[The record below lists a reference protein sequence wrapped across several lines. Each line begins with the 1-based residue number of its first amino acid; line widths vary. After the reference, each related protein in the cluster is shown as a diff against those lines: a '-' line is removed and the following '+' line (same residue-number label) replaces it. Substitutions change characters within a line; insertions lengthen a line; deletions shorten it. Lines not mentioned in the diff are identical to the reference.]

1 MVNMPQII
9 NGFQNTCN
17 VCVPGQV
24 FPIDPSKIFPQVQ
37 CTQTY
42 MAQNKTIWFHG
53 NWTARKRN
61 IW

>member
-42 MAQNKTIWFHG
+42 MAQNKTI
-53 NWTARKRN
+53 
-61 IW
+61 